1 MNSYED
7 ERILKSRQ
15 KIISS
20 LLKLLEEKKFEEISI
35 VSICQGAQVSRTT
48 FYTHFT
54 DKESVIQSFQADVSQ
69 EIFDSLQGSNTD
81 IYHFIE
87 QVVQIWDKHYQ
98 ILKIIFSP
106 NNQLYIDQETQVIL
120 ENRLKNRI
128 LPLLSSDY
136 ETLENLDYLATFYA
150 GAIYAVLKKWLTDDT
165 RLSSEQLLEKFLNL
179 FPRERFKNNK
189 LQISLSKKIKE

>member
-136 ETLENLDYLATFYA
+136 
-150 GAIYAVLKKWLTDDT
+150 
-165 RLSSEQLLEKFLNL
+165 
-179 FPRERFKNNK
+179 
-189 LQISLSKKIKE
+189 